1 MMTATDHSGFPDG
14 LATLQLLAVSS
25 VVFAHPSLGSAEPG
39 AGLSFARRRRGPDHK
54 SARSDTMTKRLCIRL
69 AMGALGA
76 AVAVATAAVPGR
88 AEDKVIKIGAL
99 LPISGPGSYFGVQDK
114 QGIELALELI
124 NKTGVNGYKLDVKYE
139 DSACGPLPAT
149 QAAKRLLEQYKPDV
163 ILGEECSDATLAIMP
178 VVEEAKVPLI
188 NAGSSAIKITEPGN
202 PWTFRIFPNE
212 VMQGVDIANN
222 AYKKLNAR
230 TAVLLHENTNA
241 GIGNANVFNEAFT
254 KLGGKVLADI
264 GFGRDVNDFTA
275 IATRIAGLGAV
286 DVIPTYTLEGQGL
299 KITQALMQAG
309 VTKGGDGKAIQVG
322 TIWLPFGFEQKAGKA
337 ALGYVRAVQFD
348 PLDQR
353 PVVRDFIAAF
363 KAKYN
368 QSPTHLH
375 AHSYDQIALVADV
388 VKRGGTDA
396 QSIRDGLAATKN
408 FSGVTGSVAFDQTN
422 QNTSMDTI
430 HYMETLPDLTW
441 KPLGWN

>member
-1 MMTATDHSGFPDG
+1 MIFAG
-14 LATLQLLAVSS
+14 LIATLA
-25 VVFAHPSLGSAEPG
+25 AAG
-39 AGLSFARRRRGPDHK
+39 A
-54 SARSDTMTKRLCIRL
+54 
-69 AMGALGA
+69 
-76 AVAVATAAVPGR
+76 R
-88 AEDKVIKIGAL
+88 ADDKVIKIGAL
-99 LPISGPGSYFGVQDK
+99 LPISGPGSYFGVQDR
-114 QGIELALELI
+114 QGIDLAIEQL
-124 NKTGVNGYKLDVKYE
+124 NKAGVNGYKFEVKYE

-149 QAAKRLLEQYKPDV
+149 QAAKRMLEQYKPHV
-163 ILGEECSDATLAIMP
+163 LLGEECSDATLAIMP
-178 VVEEAKVPLI
+178 VVEEAKVPMI
-188 NAGSSAIKITEPGN
+188 NAGSSAIKITQPGN
-202 PWTFRIFPNE
+202 YWTFRIFPDE
-212 VMQGVDIANN
+212 VMQGVDLAKN
-222 AYKKLNAR
+222 AYTKLNAR

-254 KLGGKVLADI
+254 KLGGKILADI

-275 IATRIAGLGAV
+275 IATRIAGLGQV

-309 VTKGGDGKAIQVG
+309 VTKGGDGKAIQIG

-348 PLDQR
+348 PLDKR
-353 PVVRDFIAAF
+353 PLVQDFIAAF

-375 AHSYDQIALVADV
+375 AHSYDQILLIADT
-388 VKRGGTDA
+388 VKRGANDA
-396 QSIRDGLAATKN
+396 QSIRDALAKTQNLAAL
-408 FSGVTGSVAFDQTN
+408 TGSISFDSHN
-422 QNTSMDTI
+422 QNTSMDTV